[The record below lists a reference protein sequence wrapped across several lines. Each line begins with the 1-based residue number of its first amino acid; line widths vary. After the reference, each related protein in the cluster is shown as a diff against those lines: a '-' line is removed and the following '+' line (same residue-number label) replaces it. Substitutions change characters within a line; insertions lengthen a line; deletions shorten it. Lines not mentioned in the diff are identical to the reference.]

1 MSTSDA
7 GVDGAG
13 SGEVVSSALAVEKR
27 QLAAKAREGTRR
39 NWRRKTDGEDS
50 HASASPVGSRRSAA
64 VRSGVVRR
72 RGRWREVEPKTVV
85 LVLVLVLVFG
95 RTGEGKYLRSEMVCV

>member
-7 GVDGAG
+7 GVDDAGAG
-13 SGEVVSSALAVEKR
+13 AGAGEVVSSALAVDKR

-39 NWRRKTDGEDS
+39 NCRRRTEGEDS
-50 HASASPVGSRRSAA
+50 RVSASPVGEWRSAA
-64 VRSGVVRR
+64 VRSGLLRR
-72 RGRWREVEPKTVV
+72 RGRWREVEVETVA
-85 LVLVLVLVFG
+85 FG